1 MIYQFR
7 VTLPGIKGFYR
18 IYKVNSAN
26 TLYSFHKQ
34 LQADLT
40 FPADQAI
47 LFKAY
52 DSHQE
57 VLARYALIDLGF
69 GTVDDI
75 TIGQTVSQGIESF
88 DYYYDTKAKK
98 RIILTLEASEAGNE
112 IKVPTLLDDAKGP
125 EPAAFDNGF
134 VAFEDLPKEK
144 RRLPDDEESG
154 LSRLLDALGD
164 DDEDYDDEEDEDYDE
179 EDEDEDYDEEDED
192 DYEED
197 DYEEDELKKKKKSKQ
212 SSSKSKKKTSKK

>member
-26 TLYSFHKQ
+26 TFYSFHKQ

-52 DSHQE
+52 NSDQE

-69 GTVDDI
+69 GAVDDV
-75 TIGQTVSQGIESF
+75 TIGQAVAQGAESF

-98 RIILTLEASEAGNE
+98 RIILTIEAEEAGNE
-112 IKVPTLLDDAKGP
+112 VKVPTLLDDAKGP

-144 RRLPDDEESG
+144 RKLPGEEKEG
-154 LSRLLDALGD
+154 LSRLLDALGGD
-164 DDEDYDDEEDEDYDE
+164 DDEDDDDEDFDDEDDDEDDEEE
-179 EDEDEDYDEEDED
+179 EKD
-192 DYEED
+192 
-197 DYEEDELKKKKKSKQ
+197 
-212 SSSKSKKKTSKK
+212 

>member
-26 TLYSFHKQ
+26 TFYSFHKQ

-52 DSHQE
+52 DSNQE

-69 GTVDDI
+69 GAVDDV
-75 TIGQTVSQGIESF
+75 TIGQAVAQGAESF

-98 RIILTLEASEAGNE
+98 RIILTIEAEEAGNAV
-112 IKVPTLLDDAKGP
+112 KVPTLLDDAKGP

-144 RRLPDDEESG
+144 RRLPGEEKDG

-164 DDEDYDDEEDEDYDE
+164 DDDDDDEDFDDEDEDEENEEDEDLDKE
-179 EDEDEDYDEEDED
+179 
-192 DYEED
+192 
-197 DYEEDELKKKKKSKQ
+197 
-212 SSSKSKKKTSKK
+212 